1 MFYKK
6 CIVPFTLILVLV
18 TWMVSVS
25 GVTAQ
30 GLVKSQNS
38 GLAALDRAANANK
51 YLFVFFYR
59 QDDAQTRSAGEI
71 VRSAVSAASS
81 RADMASISITDP
93 SEAGIV
99 TKFGVDKAPMPIVL
113 AIAPNGAIVANFVN
127 NFTKQQ
133 ILDSFVS
140 PSMEALLKSLQQ
152 GKLVLLC
159 VQNGKTRLNSEAMN
173 GVREL
178 KSDHGFSQ
186 ATEVIMVDPGEPA
199 ERPFLTKLGMTDPI
213 ADATTL
219 MIAPPGSIIGSFK
232 GATDKNQLVATLT
245 NAAAGCGS
253 GCNAGGCGVKN

>member
-1 MFYKK
+1 
-6 CIVPFTLILVLV
+6 
-18 TWMVSVS
+18 
-25 GVTAQ
+25 
-30 GLVKSQNS
+30 
-38 GLAALDRAANANK
+38 
-51 YLFVFFYR
+51 
-59 QDDAQTRSAGEI
+59 
-71 VRSAVSAASS
+71 
-81 RADMASISITDP
+81 
-93 SEAGIV
+93 
-99 TKFGVDKAPMPIVL
+99 MPIVL

-127 NFTKQQ
+127 NLTKQQ

-140 PSMEALLKSLQQ
+140 PSMEARLKSLQQ

-178 KSDHGFSQ
+178 KSDQRFSQ
-186 ATEVIMVDPGEPA
+186 ATEVIMVDPGQPA
-199 ERPFLTKLGMTDPI
+199 ERPFLSKLGMTDPI

-245 NAAAGCGS
+245 SAAAGCGT